1 MAIATAAMA
10 LFQVVSSNQTA
21 QLMKRQGE
29 FDTRVAAFNAE
40 YLEKDAW
47 EAERF
52 GYSQTARYKAQEDK
66 ILGDQV
72 AIFEA
77 QGVDTSFGTAKE
89 LQEETQLNSYLNT
102 LDIQKI
108 ARADALKLRLDAS
121 NVRFL
126 GGLRGL
132 QANISASGVK
142 SEGLVRGITTGVSG
156 YLKGGS

>member
-1 MAIATAAMA
+1 VAVAAA
-10 LFQVVSSNQTA
+10 LALYQVFSSVQTS

-29 FDTRVAAFNAE
+29 FDKRVAAFNAE

-47 EAERF
+47 EAELL
-52 GYSQTARYKAQEDK
+52 GYSQTARYKVQEDK

-77 QGVDTSFGTAKE
+77 QNVDSTSGTAKE
-89 LQEETQLNSYLNT
+89 LQEETKLNSYLNT

-108 ARADALKLRLDAS
+108 ARADALKLKLEAS
-121 NVRFL
+121 NVRLL
-126 GGLRGL
+126 GSFRGL
-132 QANISASGVK
+132 QANSNAATVQ

-156 YLKGGS
+156 YLRSES